1 MIYFISL
8 TKMFSS
14 HSHLKRRTPEG
25 GIPRPDYIEH
35 LVEEYLTTTN
45 VEAKEQVTANLA
57 NFAYDPINWEYL
69 CEAGALDVFED
80 CIKSPNERLQLHA
93 LAGFCNMCL
102 DTTSFKFITKSE
114 VFGPINLLMQTTE
127 TTDIYLNCIAL
138 FYQLLT
144 ADICTQKEKSLIVT
158 PPVLRTITKLKNLS
172 PDPRRLNSQITTK
185 YKEIKL
191 VKRFTQLELDQFSS
205 LTADSNPIHSVDTP
219 ISERK
224 VHGAFLNAIV
234 AGIIGTQMPGAGT
247 IVLSQKFNF
256 PNACHVDVDTF
267 ISVRLVK
274 ERKISLVEYECRQGE
289 QIVFIGEAKLL
300 IKR

>member
-1 MIYFISL
+1 
-8 TKMFSS
+8 MFVNNEFAEYCKS

-172 PDPRRLNSQITTK
+172 PDPRVKNLATLFCEDFGSRIEE
-185 YKEIKL
+185 KEDFK
-191 VKRFTQLELDQFSS
+191 
-205 LTADSNPIHSVDTP
+205 N
-219 ISERK
+219 
-224 VHGAFLNAIV
+224 
-234 AGIIGTQMPGAGT
+234 
-247 IVLSQKFNF
+247 VLSGFKAPQQSN
-256 PNACHVDVDTF
+256 NNEV
-267 ISVRLVK
+267 
-274 ERKISLVEYECRQGE
+274 
-289 QIVFIGEAKLL
+289 
-300 IKR
+300 